1 VNARPF
7 NGPNEAGDE
16 RQDKPWEGKAM
27 RLAASTTRLGC
38 AAALAALLAACAAP
52 DERAPETLRLT
63 ADEGRARVARL
74 LPDGVTD
81 RSGWATD
88 IYAAFAA
95 LDVAPSYDNLCAAIA
110 IIGQESSFQVDPV
123 IPNLP
128 AIARGEIE
136 RQRERAGVPK
146 LVLDAALALPSSTG
160 KSYAERLETVKTE
173 LQLSEIYEDFI
184 GRVPLGRTF
193 LAERNPVHTAGPM
206 QVNVAF
212 AAAYAADR
220 PYPYPVNG
228 PLRHEVFTRRGGVYF
243 GVAHLLDYHAPYDRM
258 IYRFADFNA
267 GRYASRNAA
276 FQNAVTQLTGVPL
289 VRDGD
294 VLRYDNGQ
302 PAKEAGSTELAV
314 RTLARR
320 IGLDDAAIRRDL
332 ALGNDERFERAP
344 VYVRVF
350 EMADRAAGRA
360 LPRAIVPTIDLK
372 SPKITRTLTTEWFA
386 GRVDERY
393 RRCLARPREVS
404 RSSRPTP

>member
-1 VNARPF
+1 
-7 NGPNEAGDE
+7 
-16 RQDKPWEGKAM
+16 M
-27 RLAASTTRLGC
+27 
-38 AAALAALLAACAAP
+38 LAALLAACAARE
-52 DERAPETLRLT
+52 DRGPETLRLT

-74 LPDGVTD
+74 LPEGVAD
-81 RSGWATD
+81 RAGWATD
-88 IYAAFAA
+88 LYAAFAA
-95 LDVAPSYDNLCAAIA
+95 LDLAPSYENLCAAVA
-110 IIGQESSFQVDPV
+110 IIGQESGFQVDPV
-123 IPNLP
+123 IPNLA
-128 AIARGEIE
+128 AIAHAEIE

-160 KSYAERLETVKTE
+160 KSYAERLETVRTE

-220 PYPYPVNG
+220 PYPYPVTG

-243 GVAHLLDYHAPYDRM
+243 GVAHLLDYRAPYERM

-294 VLRYDNGQ
+294 LLRYDNGQ
-302 PAKEAGSTELAV
+302 PAKDPGSTELAV

-320 IGLDDAAIRRDL
+320 LDLTEAQIRRDL
-332 ALGNDERFERAP
+332 ALGAGERLESAP
-344 VYVRVF
+344 LYVRVF
-350 EMADRAAGRA
+350 EMADRAAGRP
-360 LPRAIVPTIDLK
+360 LPRAMVPTIELT
-372 SPKITRTLTTEWFA
+372 SPKITRKLTTEWFA
-386 GRVDERY
+386 TRVDERY
-393 RRCLARPREVS
+393 RRCLAR
-404 RSSRPTP
+404 RPA

>member
-1 VNARPF
+1 MTRT
-7 NGPNEAGDE
+7 G
-16 RQDKPWEGKAM
+16 W
-27 RLAASTTRLGC
+27 RLAAATV
-38 AAALAALLAACAAP
+38 LAALLAACAAP

-74 LPDGVTD
+74 IPDGVAD
-81 RSGWATD
+81 RAGWATD
-88 IYAAFAA
+88 IYAAVAA
-95 LDVAPSYDNLCAAIA
+95 LDVPPSYDNLCAAIA
-110 IIGQESSFQVDPV
+110 IIGQESGFQVDPV
-123 IPNLP
+123 VPNLA

-160 KSYAERLETVKTE
+160 RSYAERLEGVKTE
-173 LQLSEIYEDFI
+173 MQLSEIYEDFI

-220 PYPYPVNG
+220 PYPYPVTG

-243 GVAHLLDYHAPYDRM
+243 GIAHLLDYRAPYDRM

-276 FQNAVTQLTGVPL
+276 FQNAVTQLSGIPL

-294 VLRYDNGQ
+294 LLRFDNGQ

-320 IGLDDAAIRRDL
+320 LDLDDARIRRDL
-332 ALGNDERFERAP
+332 ALGNDERFERTA
-344 VYVRVF
+344 VYVRVL
-350 EMADRAAGRA
+350 EMADRAAGQP

-372 SPKITRTLTTEWFA
+372 SPKITRKLTTDWFA
-386 GRVDERY
+386 NRVDERY
-393 RRCLARPREVS
+393 RRCLARAQR
-404 RSSRPTP
+404 